1 MFFLLAFIIGDDHGE
16 EAGAVI
22 INIGVEL
29 IAIEAVD
36 ERCPLLWDMQIAQMF
51 ADDGPVFGLTSAL
64 SLEWR
69 ERDLVNS
76 MNSLW
81 SNRATRLLMYSEP
94 LSTKASQLKGKLFQ
108 ELFQNG
114 DQVVLADLFHGADD
128 LERSHLIDRV
138 DVVDPFDAV

>member
-51 ADDGPVFGLTSAL
+51 ADDGPVFGLDQCIVIGNG
-64 SLEWR
+64 E
-69 ERDLVNS
+69 
-76 MNSLW
+76 
-81 SNRATRLLMYSEP
+81 SE
-94 LSTKASQLKGKLFQ
+94 TW
-108 ELFQNG
+108 
-114 DQVVLADLFHGADD
+114 
-128 LERSHLIDRV
+128 
-138 DVVDPFDAV
+138 